1 MEVRVPFAKQGS
13 TMFKY
18 LAEVKR
24 WERENP
30 GVAPTEDVL
39 RNLAYETRQTNDYIY
54 GRMAKDNVAMNA
66 TVKSLLTG
74 VLQFPTWQFGT
85 VGAGVRSMIGAKDVV
100 GKVFDMMQ
108 SREIRKL
115 DIKDRQALQYVT
127 GLLFTVGMTGALMT
141 YAFTGKPPE
150 TMADY
155 FFPKTGEVNP
165 NGSEE
170 RLQLPSYF
178 KDAMG
183 VAHHPFKTIGAKLA
197 SPIHIL
203 TDLIENKDYWGAQI
217 RDPHDWIGQRGVDVL
232 KYMAKTTAPFALQS
246 YEQGA
251 KGGPG
256 RFAMSLLGVRP
267 VPRETANTPAQN
279 VIDEYNQLMRASTTT
294 KESAETKKLK
304 GDLIKMA
311 RDQDETG
318 FQEAASQAVSE
329 GKITRQQVKEIVG
342 ESQAPPNM
350 SRFTRLPLEW
360 ATRAFDAGS
369 DYEKEQWK
377 PYYLKKVM
385 AEKPENLIKHRE
397 PVVAALREMGLDEAA
412 DAVDNLVM
420 PEEPLG
426 GIDLAGLG
434 FVKPAPEMG
443 GMVEVDAAITAALE
457 QNLAGKSKRVSAMVR
472 PPSTREKKKPYNV
485 LGL

>member
-1 MEVRVPFAKQGS
+1 
-13 TMFKY
+13 MFQY

-30 GVAPTEDVL
+30 GVTPTEEVM
-39 RNLAYETRQTNDYIY
+39 RNIAYECRQTADYIY
-54 GRMAKDNVAMNA
+54 GRMAKDNVAMND

-85 VGAGVRSMIGAKDVV
+85 VGAGVRSMIGVKDVM
-100 GKVFDMMQ
+100 GKVSDMMQ
-108 SREIRKL
+108 GREIRKL

-141 YAFTGKPPE
+141 YAFTGKKPE

-155 FFPKTGEVNP
+155 FFPKTGEINP

-183 VAHHPFKTIGAKLA
+183 FSHHPFKTIGAKLA

-203 TDLIENKDYWGAQI
+203 TDLIENKDYWGTQI
-217 RDPHDWIGQRGVDVL
+217 YDPHDWVGQRGIDVL

-267 VPRETANTPAQN
+267 VPRETANTSAQN
-279 VIDEYNQLMRASTTT
+279 VIDEYNQIMRASTTT
-294 KESAETKKLK
+294 KESAEKKTLK
-304 GDLIKMA
+304 SNLMKMA
-311 RDQDETG
+311 RDQDEAG
-318 FQEAASQAVSE
+318 FKEATDQAVSE
-329 GKITRQQVKEIVG
+329 GNLTRQQVKEIKD
-342 ESQAPPNM
+342 ESQMPPGI

-360 ATRAFDAGS
+360 ALRTWDKAS
-369 DYEKEQWK
+369 DYEKEQWQ
-377 PYYLKKVM
+377 PYFLKKVM
-385 AEKPENLIKHRE
+385 AEKPENLIKNRDD
-397 PVVAALREMGLDEAA
+397 VVEALTDMGLTEAA
-412 DAVDNLVM
+412 DAITSLTM
-420 PEEPLG
+420 PEETG
-426 GIDLAGLG
+426 VDLTGLG
-434 FVKPAPEMG
+434 LVKPAPEIS
-443 GMVEVDAAITAALE
+443 GMEAVDAAIAAGLE
-457 QNLAGKSKRVSAMVR
+457 AKLQGKVKRVSAMVR
-472 PPSTREKKKPYNV
+472 PPSTREKKKPYDA